1 MVPHGDDLG
10 VVQGENVDAP
20 DKDPARRQP
29 VKRANYVQECGL
41 AAARRLTIATNL
53 PFFIDRFI
61 PRSATTL
68 PAADSN
74 TLTTFST
81 FMTVESPL
89 LLLLLLLLP
98 PFQHCPLCRSFFA

>member
-1 MVPHGDDLG
+1 MVAISESFREKMSTLLVKTPPEDGLSSAPMMFKSVDLPLSDG
-10 VVQGENVDAP
+10 
-20 DKDPARRQP
+20 
-29 VKRANYVQECGL
+29 
-41 AAARRLTIATNL
+41 LTIATNS

-61 PRSATTL
+61 PRSAATL

-89 LLLLLLLLP
+89 LLP
-98 PFQHCPLCRSFFA
+98 PSPSQHCPL